1 KPSGSFA
8 RLSFLA
14 GALAVVSWAVSVGQ
28 AQVVVPK
35 TKAPVQKSEAPKQTA
50 QPDALPLDVTL
61 RNKVAL
67 TSTFKAERVGDKIIL
82 KSTVSYVSVAAVG
95 KAEDGRYAIYRWKG
109 SDWDRV
115 ALQSGPIRLT
125 PNSET
130 RLPDVDGTG
139 AWRFKL
145 VVTADTTG
153 RDEVRDIAVAKEF
166 VLRYRSVDWQVGGS
180 WVEKFNLVTDT
191 PFVFTPG
198 EPVKMQ

>member
-1 KPSGSFA
+1 SPEPSCTVTACLTPPRVRGVFVVLCAFFARPAIFTVKGTMLCSLETANVHLLVEGHANINKESVMNRLCRKPSGSFA

-82 KSTVSYVSVAAVG
+82 KSTVSCVSVAAVG

-115 ALQSGPIRLT
+115 ALQSGPI
-125 PNSET
+125 S
-130 RLPDVDGTG
+130 
-139 AWRFKL
+139 
-145 VVTADTTG
+145 
-153 RDEVRDIAVAKEF
+153 
-166 VLRYRSVDWQVGGS
+166 
-180 WVEKFNLVTDT
+180 
-191 PFVFTPG
+191 
-198 EPVKMQ
+198 